1 MIPTS
6 QKYGFEGLLSYFDSM
21 WQLFRN
27 IPRICTYF
35 KLNFM
40 IIVTYFSLF
49 LEEEV
54 ENKHFYSKM
63 EVLSPEKRKIFA
75 FNNIFTSVFL
85 ILIVLYLSIV
95 NELYNVGKYNKFWL
109 IMIISIFE
117 VIKYIIYFVTQKKN
131 LKTAELKHHKIINI
145 IKSVVTISAMV
156 GIYYIIA
163 VLFGA
168 PFMTHQEE
176 NLMFSLILT
185 VLTVLPICLHCGH
198 DAAIQLLLSITNYD
212 GNELLNK
219 FLFQIRSVFVGAWLG
234 LL

>member
-1 MIPTS
+1 
-6 QKYGFEGLLSYFDSM
+6 
-21 WQLFRN
+21 
-27 IPRICTYF
+27 
-35 KLNFM
+35 
-40 IIVTYFSLF
+40 
-49 LEEEV
+49 
-54 ENKHFYSKM
+54 M

-109 IMIISIFE
+109 IVIISIFE

-145 IKSVVTISAMV
+145 VKSVFTISAMV

-234 LL
+234 AAVIPLDWDRPYQAWPIPCYLGALIGYLASNIVTFALYYFKFSVKKFGKYNL